1 MVLSLLA
8 GIVLLL
14 LLIMTVRALMQDQS
28 RTPVRPKVRTI
39 EAQGTIAVLSSA
51 VQCKTISHLDSTQ
64 TDWNEF
70 TRLKDIFAQ
79 SFPLCETFSIA
90 SGAGPYNLV
99 YCFPGEDQQ
108 ALPIL
113 LTAHLDV
120 VGAQDQAW
128 THPPFSGT
136 VEGGYL
142 YGRGSFDCKIQAVA
156 ILTAFE
162 SLLSEGKKPSR
173 TFYVAFGCDE
183 ECNGSL
189 EGASTIASYFE
200 KQNVHFAYVLDE
212 GGVVSQRY
220 IKGFEQDIAVVGVA
234 EKGYMDVQL
243 SAQCSAGH
251 SSTPSFPTALGRVG
265 RAAYRLERKSMP
277 AKLTAPVKAMLES
290 LGRQGVFAYRLLF
303 LNAWITKPILLWVF
317 SKNPTLNALVRTT
330 VVPTMIEAS
339 DKSNVIAEQAT
350 AMVNV
355 RLLPT
360 QTQEEVLGWM
370 KKVIGD
376 PAVKLKVVRFTPA
389 SEVSPAEGE
398 AFSHLASTI
407 TACFRDAL
415 VTPYLM
421 LGATD
426 ARKYQN
432 LSNHIYRFTPVRMD
446 KSEVG
451 RMHGVDERISE
462 ENIQLAVTFYA
473 TLVQS

>member
-1 MVLSLLA
+1 
-8 GIVLLL
+8 
-14 LLIMTVRALMQDQS
+14 
-28 RTPVRPKVRTI
+28 
-39 EAQGTIAVLSSA
+39 
-51 VQCKTISHLDSTQ
+51 
-64 TDWNEF
+64 
-70 TRLKDIFAQ
+70 
-79 SFPLCETFSIA
+79 
-90 SGAGPYNLV
+90 
-99 YCFPGEDQQ
+99 
-108 ALPIL
+108 
-113 LTAHLDV
+113 
-120 VGAQDQAW
+120 
-128 THPPFSGT
+128 
-136 VEGGYL
+136 
-142 YGRGSFDCKIQAVA
+142 
-156 ILTAFE
+156 
-162 SLLSEGKKPSR
+162 
-173 TFYVAFGCDE
+173 
-183 ECNGSL
+183 
-189 EGASTIASYFE
+189 
-200 KQNVHFAYVLDE
+200 
-212 GGVVSQRY
+212 
-220 IKGFEQDIAVVGVA
+220 
-234 EKGYMDVQL
+234 
-243 SAQCSAGH
+243 
-251 SSTPSFPTALGRVG
+251 
-265 RAAYRLERKSMP
+265 MP

-317 SKNPTLNALVRTT
+317 SKNPPLNALGRTT

-407 TACFRDAL
+407 TACFRDAV

>member
-8 GIVLLL
+8 GLVLLL
-14 LLIMTVRALMQDQS
+14 LLIMTTRTLMQGRS
-28 RTPVRPKVRTI
+28 KTSIRSLARTI
-39 EAQGTIAVLSSA
+39 EAPGAIEVLRSA
-51 VQCKTISHLDSTQ
+51 VQCKTISHQDPTQ
-64 TDWNEF
+64 TDWKEF
-70 TRLKDIFAQ
+70 TRLKELFAQ
-79 SFPLCETFSIA
+79 SFPFCETFRIP
-90 SGAGPYNLV
+90 SGAGPYNQV
-99 YCFPGEDQQ
+99 YRFPGENPE
-108 ALPIL
+108 ALPFL

-120 VGAQDQAW
+120 VGAQEQAW

-136 VEGGYL
+136 VEDGYL

-162 SLLSEGKKPSR
+162 SLLTEGKKPSR
-173 TFYVAFGCDE
+173 TCYVAFGCDE

-189 EGASTIASYFE
+189 MGAGTIASYFE
-200 KQNVHFAYVLDE
+200 KQNLQFAYILDE

-251 SSTPSFPTALGRVG
+251 SSTPTFPTALGRVG
-265 RAAYRLERKSMP
+265 RAVHRLESKSMP
-277 AKLTAPVKAMLES
+277 ARLTAPVKAMLES
-290 LGRQGVFAYRLLF
+290 LGRQGSFAYRFLF
-303 LNAWITKPILLWVF
+303 LNSWITKPILFGVF
-317 SKNPTLNALVRTT
+317 SKNATLNALVRTT

-360 QTQEEVLGWM
+360 QTQEEVLLWM
-370 KKVIGD
+370 QKVIDD

-389 SEVSPAEGE
+389 SEVSPAKGE
-398 AFSHLASTI
+398 VFSHLANTI
-407 TACFRDAL
+407 TACFSNAV

-432 LSNHIYRFTPVRMD
+432 LSNHIYRFTPVSMD
-446 KSEVG
+446 KSEVA

-462 ENIQLAVTFYA
+462 ENIRLAVTFYA
-473 TLVQS
+473 TLIQS

>member
-14 LLIMTVRALMQDQS
+14 LLIMTARALMQDQS
-28 RTPVRPKVRTI
+28 GTAVGQEVKTI
-39 EAQGTIAVLSSA
+39 EAQGAIEVLRSA
-51 VQCKTISHLDSTQ
+51 VQCKTISHQDPTQ

-70 TRLKDIFAQ
+70 TQLKKIFAQ
-79 SFPLCETFSIA
+79 SFPLCETFRIA
-90 SGAGPYNLV
+90 SGAGPYNMV
-99 YCFPGEDQQ
+99 YCFPGENPE

-120 VGAQDQAW
+120 VGAQEQAW

-136 VEGGYL
+136 VEDGYL

-156 ILTAFE
+156 ILTSFE
-162 SLLSEGKKPSR
+162 SLLADGKKPSR
-173 TFYVAFGCDE
+173 TCYVAFGCDE
-183 ECNGSL
+183 ECNGSPM
-189 EGASTIASYFE
+189 GASTIASYFE
-200 KQNVHFAYVLDE
+200 KQSLQFAYVLDE

-220 IKGFEQDIAVVGVA
+220 IKGFEQDIAVVGTA

-265 RAAYRLERKSMP
+265 RAVHRLESNSMP
-277 AKLTAPVKAMLES
+277 ARLTAPVKAMLES
-290 LGRQGVFAYRLLF
+290 LGRQGGVAYRLLF

-360 QTQEEVLGWM
+360 QTQEEVLLWM
-370 KKVIGD
+370 QKIIGD

-389 SEVSPAEGE
+389 SEVSPAKGE
-398 AFSHLASTI
+398 AFSHLAGTI
-407 TACFRDAL
+407 TACFSNAV

-462 ENIQLAVTFYA
+462 ENIRLAVTFYA
-473 TLVQS
+473 TLIQS